1 MKLVTFSA
9 FNIYFL
15 LHMNRGLVGK
25 GFLSL
30 VICQPRPQRL
40 LYDMIAGGDLFHPGY
55 IGWVG

>member
-1 MKLVTFSA
+1 
-9 FNIYFL
+9 
-15 LHMNRGLVGK
+15 MNRGLVGK